1 MVWRQTLARGKRG
14 ASRKIVAAA
23 GVLVASLAV
32 SGFTPENVECIAPA
46 NPGGGWDFTCRQV
59 GRLLGEQG
67 LVPGNVQVT
76 NMAGGVGAAA
86 YSHVMSRRAD
96 DPNVITA
103 TSTVGVTQIAQN
115 RYPADIDAM
124 RWLGMLG
131 ADVGV
136 ILVKPDSPHASLE
149 ALLEAVKAD
158 PASVVFG
165 GSSGVGGWDHL
176 RLLLLAQAAG
186 VPSTD
191 LGKIRWVQYEGGTD
205 AVTQMMG
212 GFIDAVSTDLGEI
225 AGFVEA
231 GDIEALTVMSDE
243 PLPGKFEAIPTA
255 KSLGYDVTGYNW
267 RGFYIGGEVPD
278 EAYDF
283 WVDTLQQV
291 YESEAWQKV
300 ALDSGLTPIWRGG
313 DEFQSFVEKETA
325 AMRQIS
331 KDIGVIQ

>member
-1 MVWRQTLARGKRG
+1 MAFKEITLAAG
-14 ASRKIVAAA
+14 ILAA
-23 GVLVASLAV
+23 GLAV
-32 SGFTPENVECIAPA
+32 SGFTPESVECIAPS
-46 NPGGGWDFTCRQV
+46 NPGGGWDFTCRQI
-59 GRLLGEQG
+59 GRLLGEQR
-67 LVPGNVQVT
+67 LRAGNIQVT

-96 DPNVITA
+96 DPNVIVA

-124 RWLGMLG
+124 RWLAMLG

-136 ILVKPDSPHASLE
+136 ILVKPDGPTSRSRLC
-149 ALLEAVKAD
+149 
-158 PASVVFG
+158 STRSRRTRSG
-165 GSSGVGGWDHL
+165 GVRRLQRCGGWDHL

-186 VPSTD
+186 VPSED

-205 AVTQMMG
+205 AVTQMLG
-212 GFIDAVSTDLGEI
+212 GFIDVVSTDLGEI

-231 GDIEALTVMSDE
+231 GQIEALTVMSDE
-243 PLPGKFEAIPTA
+243 PVPGKFESIPTA
-255 KSLGYDVTGYNW
+255 KSQGYDVTRLQLAGLLH
-267 RGFYIGGEVPD
+267 RRRVPD

-283 WVDTLQQV
+283 WVDALEKV
-291 YESEAWQKV
+291 YESDTWQTV
-300 ALDSGLTPIWRGG
+300 ASESGLTPIWRGG
-313 DEFQSFVEKETA
+313 DDVPELRRTKTTE

>member
-1 MVWRQTLARGKRG
+1 
-14 ASRKIVAAA
+14 
-23 GVLVASLAV
+23 
-32 SGFTPENVECIAPA
+32 
-46 NPGGGWDFTCRQV
+46 
-59 GRLLGEQG
+59 
-67 LVPGNVQVT
+67 
-76 NMAGGVGAAA
+76 MAGGVGAAA

-96 DPNVITA
+96 DPNVIVA

-115 RYPADIDAM
+115 RYPADIDAT
-124 RWLGMLG
+124 RWLAMLG

-136 ILVKPDSPHASLE
+136 ILVKPDAPHQSLDDLLASVKEDPE
-149 ALLEAVKAD
+149 A
-158 PASVVFG
+158 VVFG

-186 VPSTD
+186 VPSED

-205 AVTQMMG
+205 AVTQMLG
-212 GFIDAVSTDLGEI
+212 DFIDVVSTDLGEI

-231 GDIEALTVMSDE
+231 GQIEALTVMSDE
-243 PLPGKFEAIPTA
+243 PLPGKFESIPTA
-255 KSLGYDVTGYNW
+255 KSQGYDVTGYNW

-283 WVDTLQQV
+283 WVDTLQKL
-291 YESEAWQKV
+291 YESEAWQTV
-300 ALDSGLTPIWRGG
+300 AVESGLTPIWRGG
-313 DEFQSFVEKETA
+313 DEFQSFVEEETA

>member
-1 MVWRQTLARGKRG
+1 MTLKRMTLA
-14 ASRKIVAAA
+14 A
-23 GVLVASLAV
+23 GIIAASLTVA
-32 SGFTPENVECIAPA
+32 GFTPENVECIAPA

-59 GRLLGEQG
+59 GRLLGEQQH
-67 LVPGNVQVT
+67 VPGNVQVT

-96 DPNVITA
+96 DPNVIVA

-136 ILVKPDSPHASLE
+136 ILVKPDSPYQSLDDLMAAIKE
-149 ALLEAVKAD
+149 D

-186 VPSTD
+186 VPSED

-205 AVTQMMG
+205 AVTQMLG
-212 GFIDAVSTDLGEI
+212 GFIDVTSTDLGEI

-231 GDIEALTVMSDE
+231 GQIEALTVLSDE
-243 PLPGKFEAIPTA
+243 PVPGKFESIPTA
-255 KSLGYDVTGYNW
+255 KSLGFDVTGYNW
-267 RGFYIGGEVPD
+267 RGFYIGGEVSD

-283 WVDTLQQV
+283 WVDTLQKV
-291 YESEAWQKV
+291 YESEGWQTV
-300 ALDSGLTPIWRGG
+300 VTESGLTPIWRGG
-313 DEFQSFVEKETA
+313 DEFQGFVESETG